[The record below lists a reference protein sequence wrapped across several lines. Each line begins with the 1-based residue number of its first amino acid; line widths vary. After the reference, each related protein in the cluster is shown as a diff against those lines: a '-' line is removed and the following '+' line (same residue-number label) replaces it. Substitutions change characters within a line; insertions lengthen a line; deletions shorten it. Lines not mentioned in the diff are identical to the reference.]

1 MKGLFIFLG
10 MLMSCFNGK
19 AQSDYLQ
26 DAAPLHRAEKALT
39 DVIIHDIFSPPVSSR
54 IYLYANIAAYE
65 ILAKSDPEHYASLY
79 GQVKSFPL
87 IPPANKKIS
96 ASLAAVCAFMEVGK
110 KLVFSEPMLGD
121 SLHNILAWH
130 KSKGIDKSVYDASLK
145 YGQQIADTILSWANQ
160 DHYTETRKLPRY
172 RFLKKE
178 GKWIPT
184 PPAYMAAIE
193 PYWNRIR
200 LIALDS
206 VTQYRPPLAIDFS
219 KDTASHFYKQAYDV
233 YQTGNRLTADQKAI
247 ARFWDCNPFAVNMQ
261 GHLHFAEKKISPGG
275 HWISIVSVVAQNKN
289 MSITESASL
298 YTITSI
304 ALFDAFISC
313 WDEKYRSN
321 VIRPETYI
329 NDYIDES
336 WRPVLQTPPFPE
348 YVSGHSIISAAA
360 AVVLSRLLGDH
371 VAFDDNTETE
381 FGLPVRHFDSF
392 MQASEEAAI
401 SRFYGGI
408 HYRAAIETGFD
419 EGKLIGEW
427 VYKKIRLK
435 K

>member
-1 MKGLFIFLG
+1 MKCLFFLPV
-10 MLMSCFNGK
+10 LICCLAAK
-19 AQSDYLQ
+19 AQADYMP

-39 DVIIHDIFSPPVSSR
+39 DIIIHDIFSPPVSSR
-54 IYLYANIAAYE
+54 IYLYANMAAYE
-65 ILAKSDPEHYASLY
+65 VLAKHDPEHYASLH
-79 GQVKSFPL
+79 GQVRSFPL
-87 IPPANKKIS
+87 IPPANKKILP
-96 ASLAAVCAFMEVGK
+96 SLAAVCAFMEVGK
-110 KLVFSEPMLGD
+110 KLVFSEPLLED
-121 SLHNILAWH
+121 SLKDILSWY
-130 KSKGIDKSVYDASLK
+130 KTKRINKSVYEASLE
-145 YGQQIADTILSWANQ
+145 YGRQVADTLLNWANQ
-160 DHYTETRKLPRY
+160 DHYKETRKLPRY
-172 RFLKKE
+172 RFLKEE

-219 KDTASHFYKQAYDV
+219 RDTASHFYKQAYDV
-233 YQTGNRLTADQKAI
+233 YETGNHLTPEQKAI
-247 ARFWDCNPFAVNMQ
+247 ANFWDCNPFAVRMQ

-289 MSITESASL
+289 MSIAESASL
-298 YTITSI
+298 YTIASI

-360 AVVLSRLLGDH
+360 AVVLTRLLGE

-427 VYKKIRLK
+427 VFNKIRLK
-435 K
+435 R

>member
-1 MKGLFIFLG
+1 MKGLLIFLWA
-10 MLMSCFNGK
+10 LVSCLTLK
-19 AQSDYLQ
+19 AQQDYTK
-26 DAAPLHRAEKALT
+26 DATPLHRAEKALT

-54 IYLYANIAAYE
+54 IYLYANMAAYE
-65 ILAKSDPEHYASLY
+65 VLAKADREHYASLH
-79 GQVKSFPL
+79 GQVRSFPL
-87 IPPANKKIS
+87 IPPASKKIS
-96 ASLAAVCAFMEVGK
+96 ASLAAVYAFMEVGK
-110 KLVFSEPMLGD
+110 KLVFSEPLLDD
-121 SLHNILAWH
+121 SLKNVLSWY
-130 KSKGIDKSVYDASLK
+130 KTKKIDISVYNASLK
-145 YGQQIADTILSWANQ
+145 YGQQVADTLLNWANQ
-160 DHYTETRKLPRY
+160 DHYKETRKLPRY

-206 VTQYRPPLAIDFS
+206 VTQYRPPLAINFS
-219 KDTASHFYKQAYDV
+219 KDTGSHFYKQAYDV
-233 YQTGNRLTADQKAI
+233 YTAGNRLTADQKAI
-247 ARFWDCNPFAVNMQ
+247 ANFWDCNPFAVNMQ

-275 HWISIVSVVAQNKN
+275 HWISIVSVVAQDKN
-289 MSITESASL
+289 MSITEAASV

-360 AVVLSRLLGDH
+360 AVVLSRLLGQ
-371 VAFDDNTETE
+371 VAFDDNTEVE
-381 FGLPVRHFDSF
+381 FGLPVRHFNSF

-427 VYKKIRLK
+427 VFDKIHLK